1 MKVTEQRNIE
11 QEYKESIQELQN
23 LYDDLFYDE
32 LKEKIEGLQNR
43 LDLFRMDLET
53 QMKKNSTSL
62 NNILRVTKEDLENH
76 ISLKQRNTLEQ
87 IGNWLQNSDDHID
100 TKFEEHN
107 QALLEQIT
115 KERNEFASFKLTLTE
130 WMEQTTND
138 VFTLKDNTDKLTKI
152 FGEGKQDLVTSQKNI
167 QTQIDELKSA
177 LSNHSNRLE
186 KSNKEELSVIQNN
199 LKTGKEETGVAIQ
212 NLEKTILRKM
222 KISNY
227 MTLGVFGFLLIIMIM
242 LVL

>member
-1 MKVTEQRNIE
+1 M
-11 QEYKESIQELQN
+11 
-23 LYDDLFYDE
+23 
-32 LKEKIEGLQNR
+32 
-43 LDLFRMDLET
+43 
-53 QMKKNSTSL
+53 
-62 NNILRVTKEDLENH
+62 
-76 ISLKQRNTLEQ
+76 
-87 IGNWLQNSDDHID
+87 QNSDDHID